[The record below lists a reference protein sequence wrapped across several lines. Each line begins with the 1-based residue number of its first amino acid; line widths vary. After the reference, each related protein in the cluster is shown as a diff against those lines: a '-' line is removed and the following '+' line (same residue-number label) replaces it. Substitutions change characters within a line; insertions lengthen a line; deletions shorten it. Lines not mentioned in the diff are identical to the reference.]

1 MGVTPTAV
9 LSLAGQDIA
18 SGPGPDGSW
27 PGPMA
32 LDGAAV
38 KWGRTDVLAQPTPA
52 TATAA
57 VFDPSGTWAATA
69 NLVGQ
74 PLTLRWTWAGESHA
88 YFRGRVASVTVTPH
102 TARRPDGAVVA
113 GARVELSATSVLVDL
128 ANRRPTD
135 PTVPWPAETFAVRRA
150 RVTGQAAGPVNQV
163 TIRPVWDAA
172 PLAAVDTPGDAKVLE
187 HLETLLGNAG
197 ADRWT
202 FDPDTQ
208 TITWIARRSFDPAG
222 AARLARD
229 PAGRGVYV
237 TGPAVTRSPG
247 EPAEP
252 AVTIPAAVVGYDG
265 GASRD
270 MASRITRV
278 TLTYPGT
285 GRGFTVLTPNT
296 DEALLGVRSLDV
308 QTQHTD
314 DTMALAAANDLSAL
328 VTGEAS
334 GWALEPMRW
343 TTGAAGF
350 GTVEQARLLLAGS
363 ERSGVFWLAGS
374 WLPALG
380 VTPLFGVMGGS
391 ITCRRGAWT
400 VDWTVAPTATT
411 APVQGFSFD
420 DLDPSIVWTDADDPN
435 GWHASVTLDDLAMV
449 GTPTL
454 TNGA

>member
-1 MGVTPTAV
+1 VTVTPIAV
-9 LSLAGQDIA
+9 LSLAGQDVA
-18 SGPGPDGSW
+18 SGPAPDGSW

-38 KWGRTDVLAQPTPA
+38 TWGRQGVLEQPKPA

-69 NLVGQ
+69 DLVGQ
-74 PLTLRWTWAGESHA
+74 PLTLRWSWAGESHV

-102 TARRPDGAVVA
+102 TARRPDGAVVD
-113 GARVELSATSVLVDL
+113 GARVQLAATSVLVDL

-135 PTVPWPAETFAVRRA
+135 PTVAWPAETLAARRL
-150 RVTGQAAGPVNQV
+150 RVMNQCSGPLTGLQ
-163 TIRPVWDAA
+163 TRTTWDAA
-172 PLAAVDTPGDAKVLE
+172 PLAAVDSPGDAKMLE

-202 FDPDTQ
+202 FDPDGQ
-208 TITWIARRSFDPAG
+208 VLTWTGRRTFDPAQ
-222 AARLARD
+222 AAHLARD
-229 PAGRGVYV
+229 PAGRGVYI
-237 TGPAVTRSPG
+237 TGPTVTRTPG
-247 EPAEP
+247 DPAEP
-252 AVTIPAAVVGYDG
+252 AVTIPASVVEYDG
-265 GASRD
+265 GASRE
-270 MASRITRV
+270 MASAITRV

-314 DTMALAAANDLSAL
+314 DTMALAAANDLGAL

-350 GTVEQARLLLAGS
+350 DTIEQARLLLAGS

-391 ITCRRGAWT
+391 ITCRNGAWT
-400 VDWTVAPTATT
+400 VAWTVAPTSTGRVT
-411 APVQGFSFD
+411 GFSFD
-420 DLDPSIVWTDADDPN
+420 DLDPSIVWTDDDDPN

-449 GTPTL
+449 GSPTI
-454 TNGA
+454 TNGP